1 MPQSLVSV
9 WIIGAVIV
17 VAVLA
22 MSIVFLIKAIKRGQ
36 AIGMS
41 KDIIMKAVKS
51 SAIFSIVP
59 SIPIVIGVGILMT
72 FVGMAISWIRLSVI
86 GALQYE
92 IYAQQIVFAEGGDA
106 ESQMVLIATALTLMT
121 VGIISGPIFNA
132 IFYKKYQ
139 NKLAALQE
147 KNEKA
152 MNAVTGAL
160 MGGML
165 AGMTSAIV
173 VNAFF
178 ALGDPKTDAAG
189 ITTFGEVTLI
199 AWAASVVIMV
209 ICGLILKFG
218 KQKWIENY
226 ALPLAMVGS
235 MAIAYA
241 CTGLFA

>member
-1 MPQSLVSV
+1 MPSSLVSV

-17 VAVLA
+17 FAVLV
-22 MSIVFLIKAIKRGQ
+22 MSVVFLLKAIKRGK

-41 KDIIMKAVKS
+41 KETINTAIKS

-92 IYAQQIVFAEGGDA
+92 IYAQQIVFSSSDGVDN
-106 ESQMVLIATALTLMT
+106 QMVLIATALTLMT
-121 VGIISGPIFNA
+121 VGIISGPLFNA

-139 NKLAALQE
+139 TKLAQLQQ
-147 KNEKA
+147 KNAKV
-152 MNAVTGAL
+152 MDSVTGAL

-173 VNAFF
+173 VNACFMI
-178 ALGDPKTDAAG
+178 GSPTTDTAG
-189 ITTFGEVTLI
+189 ITTYGEITLI
-199 AWAASVVIMV
+199 AWSASVIIMA
-209 ICGLILKFG
+209 ICGLIIKLG
-218 KQKWIENY
+218 KQKWLENY
-226 ALPLAMVGS
+226 ALPLAMIGS

-241 CTGLFA
+241 FTGVFA